1 MIAPEGIRN
10 GQHFA
15 KALYTF
21 AGEGVEDLPFKKGDM
36 IEVLDCADANWWRG
50 KNSSTDEDGLFPA
63 CLVKFT
69 NAPVDQEAMKTTER
83 LARLSDVLTPGY
95 MKQQNGS
102 TDASGPRQDRDTN
115 DANSIESLLLGL
127 ADNEMQVQQQ
137 KVQAHMPRKPTR
149 MKLLYEDHSNPGSAG
164 RASSMSSNKNVPP
177 KQNQHQPAK
186 PPAPALPTP
195 NFQKKKSQPQ
205 VDLSLSQAGLWGAPS
220 SSQSSNSGSASITQ
234 LFANASFTSSME
246 SMRDATQRTEDA
258 AQNRNSGSML
268 FGPRAMPN
276 ASRSSSRTQQNPSTH
291 SDQSAM
297 RSHDVLSHLDSNPS
311 LSSLY
316 SMSDANDT
324 FSRESHA
331 AHQQAIS
338 EARQLMDG
346 IPSPTEFGTSGNHPH
361 EAEYLFS
368 DNEIENE
375 IDNDSDAEVAIDNS
389 KFNTMMS
396 PSSENSARFVSY
408 SSTVSSLAS
417 DSSEPLQSRRLPAI
431 PSSTNLSLVSDTS
444 SVGLA
449 GQSSTGDL
457 AQLHRSWYSSTES
470 LNLLGGGGASI
481 KSPGVDTDDTD
492 YLDNQQ
498 DTHAPR
504 MTKQKSR
511 LRPAEGTL
519 RLATTDTIAAAL
531 SATQND
537 NSKHAGQQDAQN
549 NAVSNFQHMMNMST
563 SVQSGHSAAAVT
575 AADVRPVS
583 SMAGPYPGYAAGVQ
597 GGGPYQQVSNGG
609 IVTPVQATQVNMAY
623 QHVDPYSMA
632 GRGATNGA
640 VQQVYAYPGYVGVDA
655 NGRPLSAY
663 QQPYMGQRPMSTA
676 NGGMV
681 YNAAPIVTGVS
692 NPGHIQEGYAQLGVP
707 LSVGPMYSQ
716 QQQPQAVGAAMAAG
730 QPPGSHTSLGSHP
743 TTIPVQSAATSIAP
757 GYASTGPVPSPSMS
771 TAAEGRARSHTVGT
785 DNMMNGSRAYTPVI
799 TSQQQQQ
806 QHPPPQQQQRPQQ
819 QPIGMQQNT
828 PQLRPSSSVNG
839 ISNLGTESD
848 IKSKLAQNYD
858 KQQGGARPASYS
870 GTGSVMES
878 NLGTMNKAQRPGT
891 PDSAQSSMRGST
903 INRGTM
909 TPTGFGTVS
918 TTPTLSFT
926 QREGRMSPFP
936 SNVGVS
942 QSPSLSG
949 ATINDVEKAPY
960 VDELDPQLMLPLPE
974 NITPIN
980 YVKMTRPVFKFGGHI
995 SHPETIQWSKVDRQM
1010 TMLKSVSVKL
1020 TVDVLA
1026 TMHVGR
1032 PFNKPIER
1040 IRAAFV
1046 WIASNIQYDAS
1057 TAENNDE
1064 FERQEAPSAVL
1075 QRRRSR
1081 GPGFAY
1087 LFDAMMS
1094 ALAIESHTI
1103 RGYLRQPLDTCHGPV
1118 LPAANHVW
1126 NVICLDG
1133 EYRLIDTA
1141 CAAKSHPL
1149 NAECKVDSWF
1159 FLASPKEA
1167 IFTHFPLSPEEQFV
1181 DPIVT
1186 LPIFWML
1193 PYVRPMY
1200 FQAKVKILNLPLIPR
1215 IELKDD
1221 QAIPL
1226 VLCLRDSTLS
1236 VFAEIELHDPNGS
1249 GRIVA
1254 RQPLLAQ
1261 CMDYKGK
1268 RMVKVLVGV
1277 RATDTRGLLKI
1288 YCGMRVPLLPK
1299 KLGDPASHQNA
1310 HGKAQKVFGFLHGKD
1325 RRTTAHDYS
1334 RVQDVDEEGNIRT
1347 VATAK
1352 TFPLACA
1359 LHVVHRGRN
1368 NAPTFVQP
1376 NAAAPN
1382 EFYIKEPTSAQLHLG
1397 ESIGFHLLPVG
1408 DERLFHLQLRS
1419 PSGQQ
1424 FKFVYQP
1431 SDQGYILRHTVKER
1445 GAWIIVYH
1453 SDAEGWL
1460 PIASYQCI

>member
-1 MIAPEGIRN
+1 MIAPEGIRD

-50 KNSSTDEDGLFPA
+50 KNLSTDEDGLFPA

-69 NAPVDQEAMKTTER
+69 NAPAHQDAMKTTER
-83 LARLSDVLTPGY
+83 LARLSDVLTPSY
-95 MKQQNGS
+95 MKQQSKS
-102 TDASGPRQDRDTN
+102 TDANGSQQDGDPN
-115 DANSIESLLLGL
+115 DANSIESLLLNL

-149 MKLLYEDHSNPGSAG
+149 MKLLYEDHSNAGSAG
-164 RASSMSSNKNVPP
+164 RSSSMSTSKDVSP
-177 KQNQHQPAK
+177 KQKQQSANPQ
-186 PPAPALPTP
+186 APQLPTP

-205 VDLSLSQAGLWGAPS
+205 VDLSLSQAGIWGAPFS
-220 SSQSSNSGSASITQ
+220 TQSSNGSNSISQ
-234 LFANASFTSSME
+234 LFTNSSFTSSME

-258 AQNRNSGSML
+258 TRNRNSGSML
-268 FGPRAMPN
+268 FGPRVMPDG
-276 ASRSSSRTQQNPSTH
+276 SRSSSRTQQNSSVH
-291 SDQSAM
+291 SEQNTM

-311 LSSLY
+311 LASLY
-316 SMSDANDT
+316 SMSDASDT
-324 FSRESHA
+324 VARESHA

-346 IPSPTEFGTSGNHPH
+346 IPSPTEFGSGGSHPH

-368 DNEIENE
+368 DNDNEHE
-375 IDNDSDAEVAIDNS
+375 IDNDSDAEAAIDSS

-417 DSSEPLQSRRLPAI
+417 DVSESQKSKRLPAI

-457 AQLHRSWYSSTES
+457 AHLHRSWYSSTES
-470 LNLLGGGGASI
+470 LNLLGGGASL
-481 KSPGVDTDDTD
+481 KSPGVDAYNADD
-492 YLDNQQ
+492 LDSQQ

-504 MTKQKSR
+504 MTKHKSR

-519 RLATTDTIAAAL
+519 RHANADTISAAL
-531 SATQND
+531 STAQNG
-537 NSKHAGQQDAQN
+537 KQDAPN
-549 NAVSNFQHMMNMST
+549 NIVSNFQHMMNISAST
-563 SVQSGHSAAAVT
+563 QSGHIAAT

-583 SMAGPYPGYAAGVQ
+583 SIAGPYPSYVGVQ
-597 GGGPYQQVSNGG
+597 DGPYQHISNGG
-609 IVTPVQATQVNMAY
+609 IVPPVQATQVSTAY
-623 QHVDPYSMA
+623 QPSDPYSMA
-632 GRGATNGA
+632 ASGAPSGVPTNGA
-640 VQQVYAYPGYVGVDA
+640 MQQSYAHAGYTGVDA
-655 NGRPLSAY
+655 NGRPMSAY
-663 QQPYMGQRPMSTA
+663 QQPYIAQRPMSTA

-681 YNAAPIVTGVS
+681 YNAPPAGMSVS
-692 NPGHIQEGYAQLGVP
+692 SPGQLQEGYAHLGVP

-716 QQQPQAVGAAMAAG
+716 QQQPQVIGAVVAAG
-730 QPPGSHTSLGSHP
+730 QAGSHNSLGPYP
-743 TTIPVQSAATSIAP
+743 TGISVQSVATSIAA
-757 GYASTGPVPSPSMS
+757 GYASAGPVPSPSMPIAAGGRPRS
-771 TAAEGRARSHTVGT
+771 YTAGT
-785 DNMMNGSRAYTPVI
+785 DHVMSGSRAYSPVI
-799 TSQQQQQ
+799 TAQQQQPPQQQQQ
-806 QHPPPQQQQRPQQ
+806 QQQQQQYHQ
-819 QPIGMQQNT
+819 QPLGIPQNT
-828 PQLRPSSSVNG
+828 SQLRSSSSANG
-839 ISNLGTESD
+839 ISKLGTESD
-848 IKSKLAQNYD
+848 IKNKLAQNYD
-858 KQQGGARPASYS
+858 KQQGGARPASYG
-870 GTGSVMES
+870 GTGSVMDS
-878 NLGTMNKAQRPGT
+878 SIGTMNKAQRPGT

-903 INRGTM
+903 INRGAV

-918 TTPTLSFT
+918 TTPTLSFM

-936 SNVGVS
+936 SNVGAS

-949 ATINDVEKAPY
+949 ATISDVPKAPY

-995 SHPETIQWSKVDRQM
+995 SHPETINWSKVDRQM
-1010 TMLKSVSVKL
+1010 TMLKSVSAKL

-1087 LFDAMMS
+1087 LFDAMMG

-1126 NVICLDG
+1126 NVVCLDG

-1149 NAECKVDSWF
+1149 NAEYTVDSWF
-1159 FLASPKEA
+1159 FLVSPKEA

-1200 FQAKVKILNLPLIPR
+1200 FQSKVKLLNLPLMPR

-1288 YCGMRVPLLPK
+1288 YCGTRVPLQPK
-1299 KLGDPASHQNA
+1299 KPGDPASQQSA
-1310 HGKAQKVFGFLHGKD
+1310 AGKAQKVFGFLHGKD

-1368 NAPTFVQP
+1368 NAATFVQP

-1424 FKFVYQP
+1424 HKFVYQP

-1460 PIASYQCI
+1460 PIASYQCV

>member
-1 MIAPEGIRN
+1 M
-10 GQHFA
+10 
-15 KALYTF
+15 
-21 AGEGVEDLPFKKGDM
+21 
-36 IEVLDCADANWWRG
+36 
-50 KNSSTDEDGLFPA
+50 
-63 CLVKFT
+63 
-69 NAPVDQEAMKTTER
+69 
-83 LARLSDVLTPGY
+83 
-95 MKQQNGS
+95 
-102 TDASGPRQDRDTN
+102 
-115 DANSIESLLLGL
+115 
-127 ADNEMQVQQQ
+127 
-137 KVQAHMPRKPTR
+137 
-149 MKLLYEDHSNPGSAG
+149 
-164 RASSMSSNKNVPP
+164 
-177 KQNQHQPAK
+177 
-186 PPAPALPTP
+186 
-195 NFQKKKSQPQ
+195 
-205 VDLSLSQAGLWGAPS
+205 
-220 SSQSSNSGSASITQ
+220 
-234 LFANASFTSSME
+234 
-246 SMRDATQRTEDA
+246 
-258 AQNRNSGSML
+258 
-268 FGPRAMPN
+268 
-276 ASRSSSRTQQNPSTH
+276 
-291 SDQSAM
+291 
-297 RSHDVLSHLDSNPS
+297 
-311 LSSLY
+311 
-316 SMSDANDT
+316 
-324 FSRESHA
+324 
-331 AHQQAIS
+331 
-338 EARQLMDG
+338 
-346 IPSPTEFGTSGNHPH
+346 
-361 EAEYLFS
+361 
-368 DNEIENE
+368 
-375 IDNDSDAEVAIDNS
+375 
-389 KFNTMMS
+389 
-396 PSSENSARFVSY
+396 
-408 SSTVSSLAS
+408 
-417 DSSEPLQSRRLPAI
+417 
-431 PSSTNLSLVSDTS
+431 
-444 SVGLA
+444 
-449 GQSSTGDL
+449 
-457 AQLHRSWYSSTES
+457 
-470 LNLLGGGGASI
+470 
-481 KSPGVDTDDTD
+481 
-492 YLDNQQ
+492 
-498 DTHAPR
+498 
-504 MTKQKSR
+504 
-511 LRPAEGTL
+511 
-519 RLATTDTIAAAL
+519 
-531 SATQND
+531 
-537 NSKHAGQQDAQN
+537 
-549 NAVSNFQHMMNMST
+549 
-563 SVQSGHSAAAVT
+563 
-575 AADVRPVS
+575 
-583 SMAGPYPGYAAGVQ
+583 
-597 GGGPYQQVSNGG
+597 
-609 IVTPVQATQVNMAY
+609 
-623 QHVDPYSMA
+623 
-632 GRGATNGA
+632 
-640 VQQVYAYPGYVGVDA
+640 
-655 NGRPLSAY
+655 
-663 QQPYMGQRPMSTA
+663 
-676 NGGMV
+676 
-681 YNAAPIVTGVS
+681 
-692 NPGHIQEGYAQLGVP
+692 
-707 LSVGPMYSQ
+707 
-716 QQQPQAVGAAMAAG
+716 
-730 QPPGSHTSLGSHP
+730 SLGSHP
-743 TTIPVQSAATSIAP
+743 TNIPIQSAATSVAP
-757 GYASTGPVPSPSMS
+757 GYVSTGPAMSPSMQI
-771 TAAEGRARSHTVGT
+771 AAGGRARSYTVGT
-785 DNMMNGSRAYTPVI
+785 DNTMNGSRAYTPVV
-799 TSQQQQQ
+799 TPQQQQQ
-806 QHPPPQQQQRPQQ
+806 QQQQQQPPPPPPPQQ
-819 QPIGMQQNT
+819 QPIGMQQST
-828 PQLRPSSSVNG
+828 QQLRPSSSVNG
-839 ISNLGTESD
+839 ISSLGTETD
-848 IKSKLAQNYD
+848 IKSKIAQNYD

-903 INRGTM
+903 MDRGALTPTGFGTM
-909 TPTGFGTVS
+909 STTPTGFGTVS
-918 TTPTLSFT
+918 TAPTGFGTVSTAPTMSFT

-936 SNVGVS
+936 SNVGAT

-949 ATINDVEKAPY
+949 ATINDAAKAPY

-995 SHPETIQWSKVDRQM
+995 SHPETISWSKVDRQM

-1126 NVICLDG
+1126 NVVCLDG

-1167 IFTHFPLSPEEQFV
+1167 IFTHFPLSPEDQFV

-1288 YCGMRVPLLPK
+1288 YCGMRIPLQPK
-1299 KLGDPASHQNA
+1299 KLSAQASQQNA
-1310 HGKAQKVFGFLHGKD
+1310 PGKTQKVFGFLHGKD